1 MSIACQEVRSI
12 ASFSYQFDVHEMAL
26 FGGFFDPNFPNYC
39 PILMKFPLEVVFKDR
54 QSVVKN
60 FWKIQILTETGD
72 THNFHFWSNF
82 DPPFLPE
89 NGLNQKK

>member
-1 MSIACQEVRSI
+1 MVSFMSIACQEVRSI

-60 FWKIQILTETGD
+60 F
-72 THNFHFWSNF
+72 
-82 DPPFLPE
+82 
-89 NGLNQKK
+89 